1 MIKVMFVCHGNIC
14 RSPMGEI
21 IFKAMVKKQG
31 LEDKFLID
39 SSATSRE
46 ELGNGV
52 YPPAARKLRSV
63 GLNPQGHRAK
73 QFTIGDYKKFDYVLV
88 MEDFNRRN
96 LLRIIGS
103 DGDKKIF
110 RLLDFTDS
118 PRDIADP
125 WYTDN
130 FDLAYDE
137 ISEGCLGFLNYL
149 KSRKL
154 C

>member
-21 IFKAMVKKQG
+21 IFKDMVKKQG
-31 LEDKFLID
+31 LEDRFLID

-63 GLNPQGHRAK
+63 GLDPRGHRAK
-73 QFTIGDYKKFDYVLV
+73 QFTTGDYKKFDYVLV

-103 DGDKKIF
+103 DSDKKIF

-137 ISEGCLGFLNYL
+137 ISEGVLRVFELP
-149 KSRKL
+149 
-154 C
+154 

>member
-1 MIKVMFVCHGNIC
+1 MINVMFVCHGNIC

-21 IFKAMVKKQG
+21 IFKDMVKKQG
-31 LEDKFLID
+31 LEDRFLID

-52 YPPAARKLRSV
+52 YPPAARKLRSA

-73 QFTIGDYKKFDYVLV
+73 QFTTGDYKKFDYVLV

-103 DGDKKIF
+103 DSDKKIF
-110 RLLDFTDS
+110 RLLDFTDR

-149 KSRKL
+149 KAHKM

>member
-21 IFKAMVKKQG
+21 IFKDMVKKQG

-52 YPPAARKLRSV
+52 YPLAARKLRSV
-63 GLNPQGHRAK
+63 GLNPRGHRAK
-73 QFTIGDYKKFDYVLV
+73 QFTVGDYKKFDYVLV

-103 DGDKKIF
+103 DSDKKIF

-137 ISEGCLGFLNYL
+137 ISEGCLVFLNYL